1 MKLKIQEKKK
11 NCNILFANDLL
22 EAEGV
27 INRYEIY

>member
-1 MKLKIQEKKK
+1 MKLKIIKKI
-11 NCNILFANDLL
+11 NNILFANDLL